1 MIEFFNDYI
10 VAALVLGSIYSLG
23 AIGISMIYAILRF
36 AHFAHGDLLTLGA
49 YMSLGLVQ
57 KGFIVFMPLPFLVGT
72 LGLAGEEALAPLRM
86 GWHPALTIPV
96 AMVFTALIAIGIDSL
111 FYRPFRKSQAIIMVI
126 ASFGIALMLRSAF
139 QLIWGID
146 DHYYWPIQPP
156 LESLE
161 PFSISAK
168 HLYIGG
174 AVIVLIS
181 ATHYLLAYTRTGKAM
196 RAMSD
201 DPDLARI
208 TGIPT
213 ERIVVWTWIVGA
225 ALGAAAGVLLGM
237 DTRVR
242 FDMGWNLLLPM
253 FAAAILG
260 GLGRPYGAIAGG
272 MVIGG
277 LEELSTIVI
286 PGDYKSAVAFA
297 VMVLVLIFRP
307 QGIFKGRML

>member
-1 MIEFFNDYI
+1 MVEFFNDYI
-10 VAALVLGSIYSLG
+10 VSALVLGSIYALG

-49 YMSLGLVQ
+49 YCALPLVALGV
-57 KGFIVFMPLPFLVGT
+57 
-72 LGLAGEEALAPLRM
+72 
-86 GWHPALTIPV
+86 HPVLTIPIC
-96 AMVFTALIAIGIDSL
+96 MVITAALAVGVDYA
-111 FYRPFRKSQAIIMVI
+111 FYRPFRKSRPIIMVI
-126 ASFGIALMLRSAF
+126 ASFGVALMLRSVF
-139 QLIWGID
+139 QLFWGVD
-146 DHYYWPIQPP
+146 DFYYWSIQPP
-156 LESLE
+156 LEALE
-161 PFSISAK
+161 PFMIGPK
-168 HLYIGG
+168 HLYVAG
-174 AVIVLIS
+174 AVIILIS

-201 DPDLARI
+201 DPDLARV

-225 ALGAAAGVLLGM
+225 ALAAAAGVLLGM
-237 DTRVR
+237 DTRVK

-272 MVIGG
+272 LVIGG
-277 LEELSTIVI
+277 LEEISTLVI
-286 PGDYKSAVAFA
+286 PGDYKSAVAFG

-307 QGIFKGRML
+307 QGIFKGRVL

>member
-1 MIEFFNDYI
+1 MVEFFNDYI
-10 VAALVLGSIYSLG
+10 LSALVLGSIYALG

-36 AHFAHGDLLTLGA
+36 AHFAHGDMLTLGA
-49 YMSLGLVQ
+49 YLAFDQVDGLS
-57 KGFIVFMPLPFLVGT
+57 
-72 LGLAGEEALAPLRM
+72 
-86 GWHPALTIPV
+86 WHPVLAIPL
-96 AMVFTALIAIGIDSL
+96 AMLLAAGIAVGIDYA
-111 FYRPFRKSQAIIMVI
+111 FYRPFRKSRPIIMVI
-126 ASFGIALMLRSAF
+126 ASFGIALMLRSVF
-139 QLIWGID
+139 QLYWGID
-146 DHYYWPIQPP
+146 DQYYWAIQPP
-156 LESLE
+156 LEALA
-161 PFSISAK
+161 PFAISAK

-174 AVIVLIS
+174 AVVVLVS

-201 DPDLARI
+201 DPDLARV

-225 ALGAAAGVLLGM
+225 ALAAGAGVLLGM
-237 DTRVR
+237 DTRVK

-272 MVIGG
+272 LVIGG

-286 PGDYKSAVAFA
+286 PGDYKSAVAFG

-307 QGIFKGRML
+307 QGIFKGRVL

>member
-1 MIEFFNDYI
+1 MAARAALASPMIEFFNDYI
-10 VAALVLGSIYSLG
+10 MSALVLGSIYALG

-36 AHFAHGDLLTLGA
+36 AHFAHGDVLTLGA
-49 YMSLGLVQ
+49 YLALPLVAI
-57 KGFIVFMPLPFLVGT
+57 GV
-72 LGLAGEEALAPLRM
+72 
-86 GWHPALTIPV
+86 HPVLTIPI
-96 AMVFTALIAIGIDSL
+96 AMAVSAVVAIGIDKA
-111 FYRPFRKSQAIIMVI
+111 FYRPFRKSQPIIMVI
-126 ASFGIALMLRSAF
+126 ASFGVALMLRSAF
-139 QLIWGID
+139 QLFWGID
-146 DHYYWPIQPP
+146 DKYYWAIQPP

-161 PFSISAK
+161 PFSIGAK

-174 AVIVLIS
+174 AVVILIG

-201 DPDLARI
+201 DPDLARV

-213 ERIVVWTWIVGA
+213 EKIVIWTWIVGA
-225 ALGAAAGVLLGM
+225 SLAAAAGVLLGM
-237 DTRVR
+237 DTRIK

-277 LEELSTIVI
+277 LEELSTLII
-286 PGDYKSAVAFA
+286 PGDYKSAVAFG

-307 QGIFKGRML
+307 QGIFKGRVL

>member
-10 VAALVLGSIYSLG
+10 VSALVLGSIYALG

-36 AHFAHGDLLTLGA
+36 AHFAHGDFLTLGA
-49 YMSLGLVQ
+49 YLALEQIYLLG
-57 KGFIVFMPLPFLVGT
+57 IHPVFAIPL
-72 LGLAGEEALAPLRM
+72 
-86 GWHPALTIPV
+86 
-96 AMVFTALIAIGIDSL
+96 AMVLTAIIAVGIDKA
-111 FYRPFRKSQAIIMVI
+111 FYRPFRKSRPIIMVI
-126 ASFGIALMLRSAF
+126 ASFGVALMLRACF
-139 QLIWGID
+139 QLFWGVD
-146 DHYYWPIQPP
+146 DFYYWGIQPP
-156 LESLE
+156 MEMFE
-161 PFSISAK
+161 PFLIGAK
-168 HLYIGG
+168 HLYIAG
-174 AVIVLIS
+174 AVIILIS

-201 DPDLARI
+201 DPDLARV

-213 ERIVVWTWIVGA
+213 ERVVVWTWIVGA
-225 ALGAAAGVLLGM
+225 SLAAAAGVLLGM
-237 DTRVR
+237 DTRVK

-277 LEELSTIVI
+277 LEEISTLVI

-307 QGIFKGRML
+307 QGIFKGRVL

>member
-10 VAALVLGSIYSLG
+10 MSALVLGSIYALG

-36 AHFAHGDLLTLGA
+36 AHFAHGDFLTLGA
-49 YMSLGLVQ
+49 YFALPLVA
-57 KGFIVFMPLPFLVGT
+57 VGI
-72 LGLAGEEALAPLRM
+72 
-86 GWHPALTIPV
+86 HPVLTIPI
-96 AMVFTALIAIGIDSL
+96 AMAITAAIAIGIDKA
-111 FYRPFRKSQAIIMVI
+111 FYRPFRKSQPIIMVI
-126 ASFGIALMLRSAF
+126 ASFGIALMIRSLV
-139 QLIWGID
+139 QLFGGID
-146 DHYYWPIQPP
+146 DEYYWGIQSP
-156 LESLE
+156 LEALE
-161 PFSISAK
+161 PFAISAK

-201 DPDLARI
+201 DPDLARV

-225 ALGAAAGVLLGM
+225 ALAAAAGVLLGM
-237 DTRVR
+237 DTRIK
-242 FDMGWNLLLPM
+242 FDMGWNLLLPI

-277 LEELSTIVI
+277 LEEISTLVI
-286 PGDYKSAVAFA
+286 PGDYKSAVAFGA
-297 VMVLVLIFRP
+297 MVLVLIFRP
-307 QGIFKGRML
+307 QGIFKGRVL